1 MTLLNA
7 LRWKFWT
14 VLPNPRWLLVTFGFA
29 PMVFGQTPVNT
40 PLVFV
45 EPLVQAASAKGYEGI
60 VKDTQISKEAFGIP
74 LSRASTSQ
82 NAFERYL
89 WDDAAQTETT
99 VARYLWDDAAQ
110 TETTVARYLWDDTAH
125 TETTV
130 ARYLWDDT
138 AHTETTVA
146 RYLWDDASHT
156 ETTVARYLW
165 EEAIESKPSPNRYLW
180 DDAAQT
186 KKSFLKRTGKQAIDQ
201 NNAFERFLWDEP
213 KTLRGT
219 VARYLWDE
227 APQPEVVLARYL
239 WDEHGTMPKE
249 QTSQFLPASRVLD
262 GSVAGYLWQDFN
274 LPTQTLEQ
282 ARPIKSFLGGKNHL
296 LERNSTLQIAALSGA
311 HSYFSEAPEVV
322 LAGLD
327 YSARSDAEL
336 KFVDDRVVWSIKNQ
350 GLQGLALKTLTVAG
364 PADSAVFSV
373 ELTAA
378 SIESMHDFGTF
389 NTIDV
394 EGELGPGEI
403 LTVSA
408 RLTKAGDYDENDF
421 TFSIA
426 FENGQTVA
434 FAPKQNL
441 PLQPERRDAFY
452 PTLIRA
458 DELHRNGFT
467 GDGVGVAVIDTGA
480 WAHPA
485 LENDTQGQARVVGFF
500 DAVSNTERTTLEDEN
515 GHGSHITSVL
525 ASSERTYDSDGQFT
539 GSFHGIAPDVDLL
552 VVKAFND
559 ESKSTYLD
567 VVNAIAYVVKHRDRF
582 NIKVLNL
589 AFQGDAV
596 AHYWQDP
603 INQAVMAAWDAGITV
618 VVSAGNSG
626 PDTMTIGAPGNV
638 PYVITVGA
646 VTDHYTL
653 HDYSDDYVATF
664 SSVGPTLEGF
674 IKPEMIAPGGH
685 MMGLVPAGSTVT
697 QVHPDFHDGFQYYLM
712 SGTSQAAA
720 AASGVAALML
730 QKDPSLSPDDVKC
743 RLMASAKAATTNG
756 RMSYSLLQ
764 QGAGLIDAVAA
775 LDSNVVGCANQGLD
789 LKADL
794 AGISHYK
801 GPLTNREEAESLLEN
816 AAVHRRSDQ
825 ARQQV
830 FGESLAS
837 NPTTGLAPFNAVSR
851 FDRAVGD
858 KNVYVSPAQLAAN
871 GLNWS
876 LSELKGQGYLVDRTY
891 QGLDG
896 LAFDT
901 RYGVDAQL
909 LSSYLQGLKQDSV
922 NFPAWDNSLLESSG
936 FIWNLSNLEN
946 AGFIWNLSN
955 PENAGFI
962 WNLSNPE
969 NAGFIWNL
977 SNPEN
982 AGFIWNL

>member
-7 LRWKFWT
+7 LRWKLWS
-14 VLPNPRWLLVTFGFA
+14 LISNPAWLLMALGFS
-29 PMVFGQTPVNT
+29 PMVFGQNPVSA
-40 PLVFV
+40 PQVFGSPAIQVASLNGDEGSVKEPRISV
-45 EPLVQAASAKGYEGI
+45 EAIDVSQ
-60 VKDTQISKEAFGIP
+60 
-74 LSRASTSQ
+74 SRPSTAQ
-82 NAFERYL
+82 NFLE
-89 WDDAAQTETT
+89 
-99 VARYLWDDAAQ
+99 
-110 TETTVARYLWDDTAH
+110 
-125 TETTV
+125 
-130 ARYLWDDT
+130 
-138 AHTETTVA
+138 

-165 EEAIESKPSPNRYLW
+165 EEVTEKEASRNPALW
-180 DDAAQT
+180 DDPAQT
-186 KKSFLKRTGKQAIDQ
+186 EKLLPELIGKQTVDQ
-201 NNAFERFLWDEP
+201 SWPERFLWDES
-213 KTLRGT
+213 KTHRGA

-227 APQPEVVLARYL
+227 APQQEMVLARYL
-239 WDEHGTMPKE
+239 WDEHGVMTQE
-249 QTSQFLPASRVLD
+249 QTPKSAPASTVPD
-262 GSVAGYLWQDFN
+262 SSVAGFLWQDFH
-274 LPTQTLEQ
+274 LPIQTLEQ
-282 ARPIKSFLGGKNHL
+282 AMPIKSLLGGKNHL
-296 LERNSTLQIAALSGA
+296 LERNLELQIAAVSETHA
-311 HSYFSEAPEVV
+311 HFSDAPEVV

-336 KFVDDRVVWSIKNQ
+336 KFLGDRVIWSVKNQ
-350 GLQGLALKTLTVAG
+350 GLQGLALETLTVRG
-364 PADSAVFSV
+364 PADNAVSSV

-378 SIESMHDFGTF
+378 SIGSKHDFEAF
-389 NTIDV
+389 ETIDGEIEV

-408 RLTKAGDYDENDF
+408 GFTEAGDYDESDF
-421 TFSIA
+421 VFSIA

-441 PLQPERRDAFY
+441 PIQPEHRDAFY

-458 DELHRNGFT
+458 DELHRDGFT

-485 LENDTQGQARVVGFF
+485 LENDTQGQARIVGFF
-500 DAVSNTERTTLEDEN
+500 DAVRNTERTTLEDEN

-559 ESKSTYLD
+559 KSKSTYLD
-567 VVNAIAYVVKHRDRF
+567 VVNAIAYVVKHRERF

-626 PDTMTIGAPGNV
+626 PETMTIGAPGNV

-653 HDYSDDYVATF
+653 HDQSDDYVATF

-697 QVHPDFHDGFQYYLM
+697 QAHPDFHDGFQYYLM

-756 RMSYSLLQ
+756 RVSYSLLQ

-775 LDSNVVGCANQGLD
+775 LDSEVVGCANQGLD

-794 AGISHYK
+794 AGITHFK
-801 GPLTNREEAESLLEN
+801 GPLTHREEAESLLET
-816 AAVHRRSDQ
+816 AAAHRRSDE
-825 ARQQV
+825 ARQPV

-837 NPTTGLAPFNAVSR
+837 DPVIGLAPFNAVSR
-851 FDRAVGD
+851 FDRSLGD
-858 KNVYVSPAQLAAN
+858 NGVYVSPAQLTAN

-876 LSELKGQGYLVDRTY
+876 LSELKGQGYWVDRTH

-901 RYGVDAQL
+901 RYGIDAQL
-909 LSSYLQGLKQDSV
+909 LSSYLQGLKQGSV
-922 NFPAWDNSLLESSG
+922 NSSAWGATLLESSG

-982 AGFIWNL
+982 AGFIWNLSNPENAGFIWNLSNPENAGFIWNLSNPENAGFIWNL